1 MINNIVNNAATIGS
15 SSSMSSVASCPD
27 AVDTNS
33 NTVSVHCGSAVDVAN
48 TATAGHTNNASND
61 ASPSASPS

>member
-27 AVDTNS
+27 TVDTNS

-48 TATAGHTNNASND
+48 TATGHTNNASND